1 MNILSKLNLKF
12 NLLDLKH
19 TFSFKFVFMKR
30 WSFPAHFVSILMG
43 ITFTYLLN
51 RPFPHSCKQRQQLE
65 AWVNKI

>member
-30 WSFPAHFVSILMG
+30 LSFPAHFMSTLMG
-43 ITFTYLLN
+43 ITFTYILN
-51 RPFPHSCKQRQQLE
+51 RPFQQIE
-65 AWVNKI
+65 AWVDEIQ